1 MKGNSTSTGANPTVV
16 LAKALFRAADR
27 LGVDDASLASIIG
40 VSDAMIL
47 GYQQGAMTIDPSAPE
62 GKQAV
67 LLIGVLVALDVLVGA
82 EEKQRT
88 AWMNGYNVALD
99 GVPMQVIQ
107 QPGGLESTLSY
118 LDSLAATI

>member
-1 MKGNSTSTGANPTVV
+1 MV